1 MSETRL
7 LNVQEL
13 SMLIGSSIQT
23 IGSWYRW
30 KDINPDHELAKLIP
44 DYTRIGNRRT
54 RYWKQSDVWKLLE
67 FKQKLPQGRG
77 GKGLKNY
84 NITPKTGSVAGCCIV
99 GEEDDVM
106 VIENGGT

>member
-1 MSETRL
+1 MSETATRL

-30 KDINPDHELAKLIP
+30 KDLNPDHELAKLIP

-67 FKQKLPQGRG
+67 FKQKLPQGRNG
-77 GKGLKNY
+77 IMGEVTQKYVKKKEDA
-84 NITPKTGSVAGCCIV
+84 TDGS
-99 GEEDDVM
+99 DS
-106 VIENGGT
+106 

>member
-1 MSETRL
+1 MSENTTRL

-30 KDINPDHELAKLIP
+30 KELHPDHELAKLIP

-54 RYWKQSDVWKLLE
+54 RYWKQDDVWKLIE
-67 FKQKLPQGRG
+67 FKQKLPQGRNG
-77 GKGLKNY
+77 
-84 NITPKTGSVAGCCIV
+84 IM
-99 GEEDDVM
+99 GEVTQKYVKKKEDTADG
-106 VIENGGT
+106 EDA